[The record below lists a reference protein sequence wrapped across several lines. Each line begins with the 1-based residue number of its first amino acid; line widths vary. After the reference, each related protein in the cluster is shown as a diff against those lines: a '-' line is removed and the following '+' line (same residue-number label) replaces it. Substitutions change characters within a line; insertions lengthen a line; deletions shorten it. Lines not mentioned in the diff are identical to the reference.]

1 MSAVVRRGRQTSSSP
16 PANSSSD
23 THQHRHIRK
32 ATPVKASKNSA
43 PTDSQTPRKQ
53 KTSIKGVP
61 DPSVTIRPVPIEQL
75 DLSSKRLAVIGGT
88 NGLGRAIAQQALARG
103 AEVTVVGRTFRDDPT
118 ARLTFVAADLS
129 SMKEAIRVGRELPA
143 ESFDLVLFT
152 TGIIA
157 ATSREETPEH
167 VERDVAISYLSRL
180 AILQGLSP
188 RLGSARDASAPRPRV
203 FVMGSPGT
211 GEIGNPDDLNS
222 EKNYRSMVA
231 HGNTLAGNEILV
243 LGAKDWFPGP
253 AFFGL
258 GPYLVK
264 TGIRSNLLGDGSIIH
279 KLVETAVGLFMQSPE
294 TYAKRM
300 VPLLFAPELEGR
312 TGLMFGHK
320 AQPIKPTQ
328 GLDSAYIHRYLSAS
342 DALLRRAL
350 S

>member
-1 MSAVVRRGRQTSSSP
+1 MSAVVRRGGETFSSA
-16 PANSSSD
+16 PANSSND
-23 THQHRHIRK
+23 THQHRHTRK
-32 ATPVKASKNSA
+32 ATQVNASRNSTA
-43 PTDSQTPRKQ
+43 GNSQTRWKQ
-53 KTSIKGVP
+53 KTSIKGVA
-61 DPSVTIRPVPIEQL
+61 DPSVTVRPIPIEQL

-118 ARLTFVAADLS
+118 ARLTFVAAGLS
-129 SMKEAIRVGRELPA
+129 SMKEATRVGRELPA

-222 EKNYRSMVA
+222 ETNYRSLVA

-264 TGIRSNLLGDGSIIH
+264 TGIRSNLLGDG
-279 KLVETAVGLFMQSPE
+279 
-294 TYAKRM
+294 R
-300 VPLLFAPELEGR
+300 
-312 TGLMFGHK
+312 
-320 AQPIKPTQ
+320 
-328 GLDSAYIHRYLSAS
+328 
-342 DALLRRAL
+342 
-350 S
+350 

>member
-1 MSAVVRRGRQTSSSP
+1 
-16 PANSSSD
+16 
-23 THQHRHIRK
+23 
-32 ATPVKASKNSA
+32 
-43 PTDSQTPRKQ
+43 
-53 KTSIKGVP
+53 
-61 DPSVTIRPVPIEQL
+61 
-75 DLSSKRLAVIGGT
+75 LAIVGGT

-103 AEVTVVGRTFRDDPT
+103 AEVTVVGRTFRDDPAT
-118 ARLTFVAADLS
+118 RLTFVGADLS
-129 SMKEAIRVGRELPA
+129 SMREAIRVGRELPA

-157 ATSREETPEH
+157 AKTREETPEH
-167 VERDVAISYLSRL
+167 IERDVAISYLSRL
-180 AILQGLSP
+180 AVLQGLSP
-188 RLGSARDASAPRPRV
+188 RLGSARDADAPRPRV

-222 EKNYRSMVA
+222 ERNYRAMVA

-243 LGAKDWFPGP
+243 LGAKDRFPGP

-264 TGIRSNLLGDGSIIH
+264 TGIRSNLLGDGSITH

-300 VPLLFAPELEGR
+300 VPLLFAPELEGK

-320 AQPIKPTQ
+320 AHPILPTQ
-328 GLDSAYIHRYLSAS
+328 GLDSTYIDRYLSAS
-342 DALLRRAL
+342 EALLRRAL

>member
-1 MSAVVRRGRQTSSSP
+1 M
-16 PANSSSD
+16 
-23 THQHRHIRK
+23 
-32 ATPVKASKNSA
+32 
-43 PTDSQTPRKQ
+43 
-53 KTSIKGVP
+53 
-61 DPSVTIRPVPIEQL
+61 
-75 DLSSKRLAVIGGT
+75 
-88 NGLGRAIAQQALARG
+88 
-103 AEVTVVGRTFRDDPT
+103 VGRTFRDNPAT
-118 ARLTFVAADLS
+118 RLTFVAADLS
-129 SMKEAIRVGRELPA
+129 SMRQAVRVGRELPA

-157 ATSREETPEH
+157 AKTREETPEH

-188 RLGSARDASAPRPRV
+188 RLGSARDAGAPRPRV

-222 EKNYRSMVA
+222 ETNYRSMVA

-243 LGAKDWFPGP
+243 IGAKDWFPGP

-320 AQPIKPTQ
+320 AQPILPTQ
-328 GLDSAYIHRYLSAS
+328 GLDGAYIHRYLSAS

>member
-1 MSAVVRRGRQTSSSP
+1 V
-16 PANSSSD
+16 N
-23 THQHRHIRK
+23 
-32 ATPVKASKNSA
+32 ASKNSTA
-43 PTDSQTPRKQ
+43 SSQTRRKQ

-61 DPSVTIRPVPIEQL
+61 DPSLTIQPIPIDRL
-75 DLSSKRLAVIGGT
+75 DLSSKRLAVVGGT

-103 AEVTVVGRTFRDDPT
+103 AEVTVVGRTFRDDPA

-129 SMKEAIRVGRELPA
+129 SMREAIRVGRELPA

-157 ATSREETPEH
+157 AKTREDTPEH

-180 AILQGLSP
+180 AVLRGLSA
-188 RLGSARDASAPRPRV
+188 RLGSARDADAPRPRV

-264 TGIRSNLLGDGSIIH
+264 TGIRSNLLGDGSITH
-279 KLVETAVGLFMQSPE
+279 KLVETAIGLFMQSPE
-294 TYAKRM
+294 TYAKRI
-300 VPLLFAPELEGR
+300 VPLLFAPELEGK

-320 AQPIKPTQ
+320 AQPILPTQ
-328 GLDSAYIHRYLSAS
+328 GFDSAYIDRYLSAS
-342 DALLRRAL
+342 EALLRRAL

>member
-1 MSAVVRRGRQTSSSP
+1 VNASN
-16 PANSSSD
+16 NS
-23 THQHRHIRK
+23 T
-32 ATPVKASKNSA
+32 
-43 PTDSQTPRKQ
+43 PTDPQTPRKP
-53 KTSIKGVP
+53 KTSIKGIP
-61 DPSVTIRPVPIEQL
+61 DPSVTIRPIPIDRL
-75 DLSSKRLAVIGGT
+75 DLSSKRLAVVGGT

-103 AEVTVVGRTFRDDPT
+103 ADVTVVGRTLRDDPA

-129 SMKEAIRVGRELPA
+129 WMSEAVRVGRELPA
-143 ESFDLVLFT
+143 ESFDVVLFT

-157 ATSREETPEH
+157 AKSREETPEH

-180 AILQGLSP
+180 AILQGLSD
-188 RLGSARDASAPRPRV
+188 RLGSAREDRAPRPRI

-211 GEIGNPDDLNS
+211 GAIGNPDDLNS
-222 EKNYRSMVA
+222 EKDYRSMVA

-264 TGIRSNLLGDGSIIH
+264 TGIRSNLLGDGSITH
-279 KLVETAVGLFMQSPE
+279 RLVETIVGIFMQSPE

-300 VPLLFAPELEGR
+300 VPLLFAQELEGR
-312 TGLMFGHK
+312 AGLMFGHK
-320 AQPIKPTQ
+320 AQPILPTQ
-328 GLDSAYIHRYLSAS
+328 GLDSAYIDRYLSAS
-342 DALLRRAL
+342 EALLLRAL

>member
-1 MSAVVRRGRQTSSSP
+1 
-16 PANSSSD
+16 
-23 THQHRHIRK
+23 
-32 ATPVKASKNSA
+32 
-43 PTDSQTPRKQ
+43 
-53 KTSIKGVP
+53 
-61 DPSVTIRPVPIEQL
+61 
-75 DLSSKRLAVIGGT
+75 
-88 NGLGRAIAQQALARG
+88 
-103 AEVTVVGRTFRDDPT
+103 VVGRTFRDNPAT
-118 ARLTFVAADLS
+118 RLTFVAADLS
-129 SMKEAIRVGRELPA
+129 SMRQAVRVGRELPA
-143 ESFDLVLFT
+143 ESLDLVLFT

-157 ATSREETPEH
+157 AKTREETPEH

-188 RLGSARDASAPRPRV
+188 RLGSARDAGAPRPRV

-222 EKNYRSMVA
+222 ETNYRSMVA

-320 AQPIKPTQ
+320 AQPILPTQ